1 MDTLYDQKVGKRQVV
16 TTGSVGPMD
25 MRSSIGHI
33 LLPKVPVLQKA
44 IDKTI
49 DKAFHL
55 VEANQVS
62 GWAGLKTTFAH
73 DRPAAAVL
81 ALGDGLDGAGIT
93 LPVPVG
99 INVHWDEYEI
109 PVLPDISI
117 PTDVSV
123 RTAERPVTSALSSY
137 IEFVRSA
144 HMWIDRIQGVLRHD
158 RARVVGRSR
167 RRSRGRSGGC
177 SAR

>member
-1 MDTLYDQKVGKRQVV
+1 M
-16 TTGSVGPMD
+16 
-25 MRSSIGHI
+25 
-33 LLPKVPVLQKA
+33 
-44 IDKTI
+44 
-49 DKAFHL
+49 
-55 VEANQVS
+55 
-62 GWAGLKTTFAH
+62 
-73 DRPAAAVL
+73 L

-123 RTAERPVTSALSSY
+123 RTGERPVTSALSSY

-144 HMWIDRIQGVLRHD
+144 HMSIDRIQGVLD
-158 RARVVGRSR
+158 TIGWVVGGLKKALEWALGKIRALIKEALEKVL
-167 RRSRGRSGGC
+167 RRSSTSSRC
-177 SAR
+177 